1 MKILLIENNE
11 AVGNMLQSAIQDQN
25 EHFTRIRPD
34 HDIASHLSNTIYD
47 IVIIDPEDI
56 HNAEKHIEDIAA
68 LTDTKVYKLIFSA
81 HYNRID
87 AHNLGMHDILLKP
100 IDQADL
106 QSKLQQAH
114 IMRQL
119 KQEWTN
125 MKVLLI
131 EGNAAAARAVKRELH
146 AQNEEVVVEP
156 KRSKIYDHL
165 ENSFFDVVIMDPTP
179 MNDTQ
184 QLMIKMRK
192 IVPPYT
198 YTLLFA
204 EGFKRKHAQEAGMN
218 DALLKPLEN
227 SDIRHKIQNARVMR
241 QLSKHLSDISTDFPS
256 KEGIIAKSAFKQLY
270 LTALDRAVRYNEVI
284 SILLIGIDNHREIT
298 DNDGRQAFDAAVHHL
313 GDSLKHLRRYAD
325 ILGQTDEHEFSLLL
339 LSGQKGA
346 EPVMALQRLKSAL
359 SKNHEVYEG
368 GANKVVMFARGISL
382 PTGECFAHY
391 VFDVDTMQEED
402 EEDEEND
409 GEKSVLWSVDRLQ

>member
-1 MKILLIENNE
+1 
-11 AVGNMLQSAIQDQN
+11 V
-25 EHFTRIRPD
+25 R
-34 HDIASHLSNTIYD
+34 
-47 IVIIDPEDI
+47 
-56 HNAEKHIEDIAA
+56 
-68 LTDTKVYKLIFSA
+68 
-81 HYNRID
+81 
-87 AHNLGMHDILLKP
+87 
-100 IDQADL
+100 
-106 QSKLQQAH
+106 
-114 IMRQL
+114 
-119 KQEWTN
+119 
-125 MKVLLI
+125 
-131 EGNAAAARAVKRELH
+131 
-146 AQNEEVVVEP
+146 
-156 KRSKIYDHL
+156 
-165 ENSFFDVVIMDPTP
+165 
-179 MNDTQ
+179 
-184 QLMIKMRK
+184 
-192 IVPPYT
+192 
-198 YTLLFA
+198 
-204 EGFKRKHAQEAGMN
+204 
-218 DALLKPLEN
+218 
-227 SDIRHKIQNARVMR
+227 R